1 MKKQILN
8 KAVFRY
14 FSFGVYCCCPMLQ
27 AAFITSHTHT
37 YTHTYYNDKATL
49 SAFSLAWRKNKMK
62 RIKKQRKRNTAKKVF
77 RLFAHFFW
85 PRLLSHIFYT
95 FLAFFCT
102 LSAFFPPAQRNIIF
116 KKQHSQNQ
124 MSTRVFSRPEEVRE
138 KCEREAPEKELEK

>member
-8 KAVFRY
+8 KAVSRY
-14 FSFGVYCCCPMLQ
+14 FSFGVQYCCSML
-27 AAFITSHTHT
+27 AHVASCVYHISHTHT
-37 YTHTYYNDKATL
+37 YYDDEATL

-62 RIKKQRKRNTAKKVF
+62 RIKKQRKRNTAEKVF

-85 PRLLSHIFYT
+85 PRLLSHIFLYLSRF
-95 FLAFFCT
+95 FLHIKR
-102 LSAFFPPAQRNIIF
+102 FFPPAQRNIIL

-138 KCEREAPEKELEK
+138 RSA